1 MKTAIRALVPYLIAV
16 LVLSS
21 IDISYEW
28 LDPLPPSGESLT
40 PTEWYDVVGL
50 RSGAVFLA
58 NHEPHGR
65 LVAAG
70 LSFDI
75 RLPEFLPLPFL
86 AAAGPEGGGILVSVW
101 FIALLA
107 WAAHIVWRGAAKRK
121 SRRRHIAC

>member
-1 MKTAIRALVPYLIAV
+1 VKTAIRAVVPYLIAV
-16 LVLSS
+16 LVFSS
-21 IDISYEW
+21 IDISYDW
-28 LDPLPPSGESLT
+28 LDPLPPSGQSLT

-58 NHEPHGR
+58 NHAPPG
-65 LVAAG
+65 VAG
-70 LSFDI
+70 LSFDV

-86 AAAGPEGGGILVSVW
+86 AAVGPEGGGILVSVW

-121 SRRRHIAC
+121 SQRRHIAC